1 MTSICKSNANDLIP
15 FSPYE
20 DGLCYALGSQG
31 PCRRQPFQLFGYNV
45 FERRAV
51 CVNVTAIGSPY
62 FELDED
68 IDELNINYNHLSPE
82 YDNFRFLFTRDSAK
96 NSAGKRQG
104 DALLTAGLFQ
114 LPANFP
120 KDPLLNACRP
130 GARNGNNYKCTN
142 PVV

>member
-1 MTSICKSNANDLIP
+1 
-15 FSPYE
+15 
-20 DGLCYALGSQG
+20 
-31 PCRRQPFQLFGYNV
+31 
-45 FERRAV
+45 
-51 CVNVTAIGSPY
+51 
-62 FELDED
+62 LDED
-68 IDELNINYNHLSPE
+68 IDELNINYNQLSPE

-130 GARNGNNYKCTN
+130 GDRNGNNYKCTN